1 MKLINEI
8 LFDKQ
13 QGIDCTEDESAYIKG
28 WLRETTIRPEDGSQ
42 QVLED
47 IQLLFPLEYGE
58 YLDEMEAAP
67 STPVEDKQT
76 ESNKQPLYKVLN
88 EQRTQGVVTI
98 TKTKNHF
105 FLEQSDNNGGFDT
118 LCTFSNVHER
128 QEYNA
133 QYTALAVNNLAS
145 LAEAL
150 EKINNACIKRF
161 EAYAADAAEKKA
173 TPPYILSTLAAISEA
188 AKQALQ
194 NIS

>member
-8 LFDKQ
+8 LFDKK
-13 QGIDCTEDESAYIKG
+13 QGMDCTEDESAYIKG
-28 WLRETTIRPEDGSQ
+28 WLRATTIRPEDGSQ

-88 EQRTQGVVTI
+88 EQRTKGEWRVREYDKSGEELLEINTTLYNYSGNEILQI
-98 TKTKNHF
+98 TMET
-105 FLEQSDNNGGFDT
+105 EQ
-118 LCTFSNVHER
+118 CKSNV
-128 QEYNA
+128 
-133 QYTALAVNNLAS
+133 QYIQLAVNNFAS

-150 EKINNACIKRF
+150 EPVNEIDLDGINMLNENTEILVRF
-161 EAYAADAAEKKA
+161 TAKQL
-173 TPPYILSTLAAISEA
+173 IA
-188 AKQALQ
+188 AKEALQ